1 MLVTIYVSILL
12 LNKYM
17 SCIYQLPTRFV
28 PSSYHVR
35 IFPLAIE
42 ANRERKRYE
51 HGATGIWG
59 ERAGIYMLFVE
70 IFLSMQN

>member
-1 MLVTIYVSILL
+1 MLVTVYASVLL
-12 LNKYM
+12 LNKHI

-42 ANRERKRYE
+42 ANKKRKRYE
-51 HGATGIWG
+51 HGATGRGMKWQA
-59 ERAGIYMLFVE
+59 EMY
-70 IFLSMQN
+70 FLLEYFM

>member
-12 LNKYM
+12 INKYM

-42 ANRERKRYE
+42 ANKKRKRYE
-51 HGATGIWG
+51 HGATGKG
-59 ERAGIYMLFVE
+59 EKGQEFICCLLRYF
-70 IFLSMQN
+70 

>member
-42 ANRERKRYE
+42 ANKKRKRCE
-51 HGATGIWG
+51 HGATGKG
-59 ERAGIYMLFVE
+59 EKGQAEM
-70 IFLSMQN
+70 